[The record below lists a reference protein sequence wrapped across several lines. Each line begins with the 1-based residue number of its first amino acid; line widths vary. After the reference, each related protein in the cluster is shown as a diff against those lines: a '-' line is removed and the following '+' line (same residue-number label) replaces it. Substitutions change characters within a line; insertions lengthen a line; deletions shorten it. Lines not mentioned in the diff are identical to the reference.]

1 MAKNVI
7 INGVSYQAVPSV
19 NIPLADGSGSAK
31 FVETSDATASTN
43 SILKGETAYG
53 ADGSKITGSL
63 TCAQVSQDSS
73 TKVVTIS

>member
-1 MAKNVI
+1 MAKTVK
-7 INGVSYQAVPSV
+7 INEVTYQGVPSISV
-19 NIPLADGSGSAK
+19 PLADGSGTAK

-53 ADGSKITGSL
+53 SDGTKITGSL

>member
-1 MAKNVI
+1 MAKNVL

-19 NIPLADGSGSAK
+19 NIPLADGSGTAK

-53 ADGSKITGSL
+53 SDGTKITGSL

>member
-1 MAKNVI
+1 MAKNVK

-19 NIPLADGSGSAK
+19 NIPLADGTGTAK

-53 ADGSKITGSL
+53 SDGTKITGSL

>member
-1 MAKNVI
+1 MAKNVK

-19 NIPLADGSGSAK
+19 NIPLADGSGTAK

-53 ADGSKITGSL
+53 SDGTKITGSL

>member
-1 MAKNVI
+1 MAKNVK

-53 ADGSKITGSL
+53 SDGSKITGSL
-63 TCAQVSQDSS
+63 TCAQVSQDST